1 MRNLTLT
8 LFLSFF
14 LLLSYSSFAQV
25 PTSMDY
31 QIMATNPNTG
41 QVLANKEM
49 KVKVELRL
57 GSEEGNAVWSKE
69 ETLKSSKSGVCTISL
84 DFKDVDWS
92 HGNYFIKAFIDDK
105 PVGASQIK
113 SVPFALY
120 ADGVSGVITKKQL
133 IGTWKWKGHLYGGNC
148 LHEFIY
154 RFNEDGSCSYIRS
167 STYYSDANPFTE
179 TFEFSGTWSLN
190 NLGYITF
197 TILSSSSLSGPSDY
211 APGFKFVNYS
221 VYDKETNS
229 LYLGAGELNTDG
241 FFLVKQE

>member
-1 MRNLTLT
+1 MRILTLN

-14 LLLSYSSFAQV
+14 LFLSYSSFAQV

-92 HGNYFIKAFIDDK
+92 QGNYFIKAFIDDK

-133 IGTWKWKGHLYGGNC
+133 IGTWKWKGNVSDNPND
-148 LHEFIY
+148 EFIDEY
-154 RFNEDGSCSYIRS
+154 TVIFNEDGSFSWVY
-167 STYYSDANPFTE
+167 DEFTGLDE
-179 TFEFSGTWSLN
+179 KYFGTWSLN

-197 TILSSSSLSGPSDY
+197 NVSSGTY
-211 APGFKFVNYS
+211 TRPGNRYVSYS
-221 VYDKETNS
+221 VYDNETKSLFLNS
-229 LYLGAGELNTDG
+229 GIGYSLGRTTG

>member
-1 MRNLTLT
+1 
-8 LFLSFF
+8 
-14 LLLSYSSFAQV
+14 
-25 PTSMDY
+25 
-31 QIMATNPNTG
+31 MATNPNTG

-57 GSEEGNAVWSKE
+57 GSEEGDAVWSKE

-92 HGNYFIKAFIDDK
+92 QGNYFIKAFIDDK

-133 IGTWKWKGHLYGGNC
+133 IGTWKWKGFLYDNPDDDSMD
-148 LHEFIY
+148 EYTAI
-154 RFNEDGSCSYIRS
+154 FNEDGSF
-167 STYYSDANPFTE
+167 YYSQIYGLYNE
-179 TFEFSGTWSLN
+179 EYYGTWTVN

-197 TILSSSSLSGPSDY
+197 NVSSGTDTR
-211 APGFKFVNYS
+211 PGNKYVSYS
-221 VYDKETNS
+221 VYDNETKS
-229 LYLGAGELNTDG
+229 LYLGGNNGYNRFNTSG

>member
-1 MRNLTLT
+1 MKLSF

-57 GSEEGNAVWSKE
+57 GSEEGDAVWSKE

-92 HGNYFIKAFIDDK
+92 QGNYFIKAFIDDK

-133 IGTWKWKGHLYGGNC
+133 IGTWKWKGSFNSVSDEY
-148 LHEFIY
+148 IY
-154 RFNEDGSCSYIRS
+154 RFNEDGSYSYVYNESYMDTSMTIES
-167 STYYSDANPFTE
+167 I
-179 TFEFSGTWSLN
+179 GTWSLN

-197 TILSSSSLSGPSDY
+197 TILSSSFLDDT
-211 APGFKFVNYS
+211 PGDKFVSYS
-221 VYDKETNS
+221 VS
-229 LYLGAGELNTDG
+229 L
-241 FFLVKQE
+241 VSR

>member
-41 QVLANKEM
+41 MVLANKEM

-92 HGNYFIKAFIDDK
+92 QGNYFIKAFIDDK

-133 IGTWKWKGHLYGGNC
+133 IGTWKWKGNLSDNPNDDSMDEYTA
-148 LHEFIY
+148 I
-154 RFNEDGSCSYIRS
+154 FNEDGSFCYSQIYGLYNEE
-167 STYYSDANPFTE
+167 YY
-179 TFEFSGTWSLN
+179 GTWTVN

-197 TILSSSSLSGPSDY
+197 NVSSGTNTR
-211 APGFKFVNYS
+211 PGNKYVSYS
-221 VYDKETNS
+221 VYDNETKS
-229 LYLGAGELNTDG
+229 LYLGGNNGYERFNTSG
-241 FFLVKQE
+241 YFLVKQE

>member
-14 LLLSYSSFAQV
+14 LLLSYSSYAQV

-57 GSEEGNAVWSKE
+57 GSEEGDAVWSKE

-92 HGNYFIKAFIDDK
+92 QGNYFIKAFIDDK

-133 IGTWKWKGHLYGGNC
+133 IGTWKWKGSFNSVSDEY
-148 LHEFIY
+148 IY
-154 RFNEDGSCSYIRS
+154 RFNEDGSYSYVYNESYMDTSMTKESI
-167 STYYSDANPFTE
+167 
-179 TFEFSGTWSLN
+179 GTWSLN

-197 TILSSSSLSGPSDY
+197 TILSSSFLDDTLGD
-211 APGFKFVNYS
+211 KFVSYS

-229 LYLGAGELNTDG
+229 LYLGGAKHTSG

>member
-57 GSEEGNAVWSKE
+57 GSEEGDAVWSKE

-92 HGNYFIKAFIDDK
+92 QGNYFIKAFIDDK

-133 IGTWKWKGHLYGGNC
+133 IGTWKWKGFLYDNPDDDSMD
-148 LHEFIY
+148 EYTAI
-154 RFNEDGSCSYIRS
+154 FNEDGSF
-167 STYYSDANPFTE
+167 YYSQIYGLYNE
-179 TFEFSGTWSLN
+179 EYYGTWTVN

-197 TILSSSSLSGPSDY
+197 NVSSGTDTR
-211 APGFKFVNYS
+211 PGNKYVSYS
-221 VYDKETNS
+221 VYDNETKS
-229 LYLGAGELNTDG
+229 LYLGGNNGYNRFNTSG

>member
-1 MRNLTLT
+1 MRILTLN

-14 LLLSYSSFAQV
+14 LFLSYSSFAQV

-92 HGNYFIKAFIDDK
+92 QGNYFIKAFIDDK

-133 IGTWKWKGHLYGGNC
+133 IGTWKWKGNVSDNPNDD
-148 LHEFIY
+148 FIDEY
-154 RFNEDGSCSYIRS
+154 TVIFNEDGSFSWVY
-167 STYYSDANPFTE
+167 DEFTGLDE
-179 TFEFSGTWSLN
+179 KYFGTWSLN

-197 TILSSSSLSGPSDY
+197 NVSSGTY
-211 APGFKFVNYS
+211 TRPGNRCVSYS
-221 VYDKETNS
+221 VYDNETKSLFLNS
-229 LYLGAGELNTDG
+229 GIGYSLGRTTG

>member
-57 GSEEGNAVWSKE
+57 GSEDGDAVWSKE

-92 HGNYFIKAFIDDK
+92 QGNYFIKAFIDDK

-133 IGTWKWKGHLYGGNC
+133 IGTWKWKGFLYENPNDDSMD
-148 LHEFIY
+148 EYTAI
-154 RFNEDGSCSYIRS
+154 FNEDGSF
-167 STYYSDANPFTE
+167 YYSQIYGLYNE
-179 TFEFSGTWSLN
+179 EYYGTWTVN

-197 TILSSSSLSGPSDY
+197 NVSSGTNTR
-211 APGFKFVNYS
+211 PGNKYVSYS
-221 VYDKETNS
+221 VYDNETKS
-229 LYLGAGELNTDG
+229 LYLGGNNGYERFNTSG
-241 FFLVKQE
+241 YFLVKQE

>member
-1 MRNLTLT
+1 
-8 LFLSFF
+8 
-14 LLLSYSSFAQV
+14 
-25 PTSMDY
+25 MDY

-92 HGNYFIKAFIDDK
+92 QGNYFIKAFIDDK

-133 IGTWKWKGHLYGGNC
+133 IGTWKWKGITNDNPNVDYID
-148 LHEFIY
+148 EYTVI
-154 RFNEDGSCSYIRS
+154 FNEDGSFSWVY
-167 STYYSDANPFTE
+167 DNFTE
-179 TFEFSGTWSLN
+179 LDEKYFGTWSLN

-197 TILSSSSLSGPSDY
+197 NVSSGTY
-211 APGFKFVNYS
+211 TRPGNRYVSYS
-221 VYDKETNS
+221 VYDNETKSLFLNS
-229 LYLGAGELNTDG
+229 DGGLSLGCTTG

>member
-1 MRNLTLT
+1 MKLSF

-14 LLLSYSSFAQV
+14 LFLSYSSFAQV

-92 HGNYFIKAFIDDK
+92 QGNYFIKAFIDDK

-133 IGTWKWKGHLYGGNC
+133 IGTWKWKGITSDNPNVDCIDEYTV
-148 LHEFIY
+148 I
-154 RFNEDGSCSYIRS
+154 FNEDGSFSWVYAE
-167 STYYSDANPFTE
+167 ST
-179 TFEFSGTWSLN
+179 
-190 NLGYITF
+190 
-197 TILSSSSLSGPSDY
+197 
-211 APGFKFVNYS
+211 
-221 VYDKETNS
+221 
-229 LYLGAGELNTDG
+229 ELNEKYFGT
-241 FFLVKQE
+241 

>member
-1 MRNLTLT
+1 MKLSF

-14 LLLSYSSFAQV
+14 LFLSYSSFAQV

-92 HGNYFIKAFIDDK
+92 QGNYFIKAFIDDK

-133 IGTWKWKGHLYGGNC
+133 IGTWKWKGITSDNPEVDWADEYTV
-148 LHEFIY
+148 I
-154 RFNEDGSCSYIRS
+154 FNEDGSFSWVYAE
-167 STYYSDANPFTE
+167 STGLNEKYF
-179 TFEFSGTWSLN
+179 GTWSLN

-197 TILSSSSLSGPSDY
+197 NVSSGKY
-211 APGFKFVNYS
+211 IRPGYRYVSYS
-221 VYDKETNS
+221 VYDNETKS
-229 LYLGAGELNTDG
+229 LFLGSGAGYSLGHTLG
-241 FFLVKQE
+241 FFLVKQEQ

>member
-1 MRNLTLT
+1 MRNLTLN

-14 LLLSYSSFAQV
+14 LFLSYSSFAQV

-92 HGNYFIKAFIDDK
+92 QGNYFIKAFIDDK

-133 IGTWKWKGHLYGGNC
+133 IGTWKWKGITNDNPEVDWADEYTV
-148 LHEFIY
+148 I
-154 RFNEDGSCSYIRS
+154 FNEDGSFSWVYAE
-167 STYYSDANPFTE
+167 STGLNEKYF
-179 TFEFSGTWSLN
+179 GTWSLN

-197 TILSSSSLSGPSDY
+197 NVSSGTY
-211 APGFKFVNYS
+211 TRPGNRYVSYS
-221 VYDKETNS
+221 VYDNETKSLFLNS
-229 LYLGAGELNTDG
+229 GTSYSLGCTTG